1 MFWFNLDCKI
11 QEDKMDK
18 KKCFVI
24 MPFSKTTEEHDEA
37 YWTEFFDTIQK
48 IMEEKNIIPQGL
60 KWDLISCSPI

>member
-1 MFWFNLDCKI
+1 
-11 QEDKMDK
+11 MDK

-48 IMEEKNIIPQGL
+48 IMEEKNIISQGL